1 MIIPGY
7 DIDQI
12 QTEQFDHYIGLL
24 IEWNKKFNLTAITD
38 PEEIIIKHFA
48 DSLSISN
55 LFDLTQYHSV
65 IDVGTGAG
73 FPGIPLKICYPNL
86 KLTLLD
92 SLNKRIE
99 FLNYVISELGLSNVE
114 CIHGRAEELGHNDCY
129 REKYDLC
136 VSRAVANLSSLSEL
150 CIPFVKVGGYFVSY
164 KGDKAKEEY
173 QNAENAITLLGCSL
187 DKSYQYDLIM
197 KEQIGNRTLLSYIK
211 NVSTVDKYPRRA
223 GIPVKRPL

>member
-55 LFDLTQYHSV
+55 LFDLKQYHSV

-99 FLNYVISELGLSNVE
+99 FLNYVISELGLSDVE

-129 REKYDLC
+129 SEKYDLC

-197 KEQIGNRTLLSYIK
+197 KEQIGSRTLISYIK
-211 NVSTVDKYPRRA
+211 NVSTDDKYPRRA